1 MLGTCWSQMC
11 HVLVNAACSA
21 EAAPIGEGTGEAA
34 AEGEPAA
41 EVAPAAEGGEEG
53 EGEGGPIQA

>member
-1 MLGTCWSQMC
+1 MC